1 MSKWTKIGAAAIGF
15 TLMLTSVSMAAI
27 IPKRGDV
34 PYENRTGSYS
44 KEEEKEYSRT
54 ETTIVKIEDEK
65 KDVTTSTETK
75 DIIEPAD
82 IVFVIDST
90 ASMTPYIRNV
100 KANVEKF
107 SEYLEG
113 KGVGARMAVVEY
125 KYIVSNGL
133 NTTKI
138 HTIDG
143 SPWHKTTAE
152 LKKTLELIASRVW
165 GGVGAN
171 EESLVDALGFVAN
184 GDLKFREDA
193 HKFAI
198 VLTDEGFR
206 EDNRHGYTTDTLIDA
221 LKKENVS
228 TSVITENNLH
238 SFFQKLVDSNKG
250 IFADIQ
256 STNFFE
262 VMKSLADVIFKTI
275 EEEIK
280 NETVTPVESITV
292 TSKGESAIK
301 VGKSITLTA
310 KVLPEDATEKK
321 VSWMLDDDSV
331 VDISVSSDTR
341 TCKVTAKKKGSAN
354 IIALT
359 DDGGF
364 TGNFVVKVIGGNES
378 SGSNGIINR
387 GDEDDDDPNDDLAV
401 EVTADDILVS
411 PAKKTIKKGNKFKIK
426 LTVRTEDDSISQE
439 ELEEMLKES
448 VDTISY
454 RSANSSIASVNKK
467 TGTVTGKRK
476 GSTTIKTTV
485 VTADGRSKTL
495 KTVVYV
501 QS

>member
-1 MSKWTKIGAAAIGF
+1 
-15 TLMLTSVSMAAI
+15 
-27 IPKRGDV
+27 
-34 PYENRTGSYS
+34 
-44 KEEEKEYSRT
+44 
-54 ETTIVKIEDEK
+54 
-65 KDVTTSTETK
+65 
-75 DIIEPAD
+75 
-82 IVFVIDST
+82 
-90 ASMTPYIRNV
+90 
-100 KANVEKF
+100 
-107 SEYLEG
+107 
-113 KGVGARMAVVEY
+113 
-125 KYIVSNGL
+125 
-133 NTTKI
+133 
-138 HTIDG
+138 
-143 SPWHKTTAE
+143 
-152 LKKTLELIASRVW
+152 
-165 GGVGAN
+165 
-171 EESLVDALGFVAN
+171 
-184 GDLKFREDA
+184 
-193 HKFAI
+193 
-198 VLTDEGFR
+198 
-206 EDNRHGYTTDTLIDA
+206 
-221 LKKENVS
+221 
-228 TSVITENNLH
+228 
-238 SFFQKLVDSNKG
+238 
-250 IFADIQ
+250 
-256 STNFFE
+256 
-262 VMKSLADVIFKTI
+262 
-275 EEEIK
+275 
-280 NETVTPVESITV
+280 
-292 TSKGESAIK
+292 
-301 VGKSITLTA
+301 
-310 KVLPEDATEKK
+310 
-321 VSWMLDDDSV
+321 MLDDDSV